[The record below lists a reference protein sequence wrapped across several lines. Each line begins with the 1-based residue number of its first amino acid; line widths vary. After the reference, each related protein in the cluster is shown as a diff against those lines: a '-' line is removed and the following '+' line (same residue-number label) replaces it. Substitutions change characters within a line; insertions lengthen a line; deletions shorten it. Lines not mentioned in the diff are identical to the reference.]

1 MDYLLLKINDEI
13 KQQLNTSR
21 MIFKIP
27 RLINFAS
34 EIMTLKAGVIIC
46 TGTPEGIS
54 EIIDGDIVTC
64 ELSEIGLL
72 SNTVKSV

>member
-1 MDYLLLKINDEI
+1 
-13 KQQLNTSR
+13 

-27 RLINFAS
+27 KLINFAS
-34 EIMTLKAGVIIC
+34 ENMTLMAGDIIC